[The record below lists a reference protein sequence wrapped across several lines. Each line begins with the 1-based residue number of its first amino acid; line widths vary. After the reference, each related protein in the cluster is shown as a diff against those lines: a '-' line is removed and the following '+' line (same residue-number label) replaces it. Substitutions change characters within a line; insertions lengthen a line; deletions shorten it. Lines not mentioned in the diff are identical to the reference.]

1 MKHIVLD
8 KTTADLLTKKIKN
21 NFIYIT
27 ISTLVYL
34 LIMVLLFIFDNRS
47 LFTYFSLIMAFLSAL
62 YVGLM
67 LYFLRANIAKYKQ
80 YRTIIYKAILNVK
93 EKYEGKIVEIDE
105 NPYSVEGLLTT
116 KYKVEI
122 GMNKYVF
129 LYIEVSNPNRLIKD
143 KKYSFNSFQNFIVEY
158 EEVEDEKE
166 NN

>member
-34 LIMVLLFIFDNRS
+34 LIMVLLFVFDNRS
-47 LFTYFSLIMAFLSAL
+47 LFTYFSLIMAFLSA
-62 YVGLM
+62 
-67 LYFLRANIAKYKQ
+67 NIAKYKQ
-80 YRTIIYKAILNVK
+80 YRTIIYKAILNEK

-143 KKYSFNSFQNFIVEY
+143 KQYSFNSFQNFIVEY